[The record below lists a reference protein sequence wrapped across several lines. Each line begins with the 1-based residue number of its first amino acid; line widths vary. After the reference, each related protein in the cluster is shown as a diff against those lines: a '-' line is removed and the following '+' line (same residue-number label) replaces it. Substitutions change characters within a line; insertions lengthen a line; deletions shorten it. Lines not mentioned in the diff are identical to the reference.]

1 MLKNFLMRQM
11 LKRQMKD
18 VPQADQEKVLSI
30 IEKDPDFFASLA
42 EEVQKKTKEG
52 KDQMTAMRE
61 VIETH
66 QQKLK
71 GLL

>member
-1 MLKNFLMRQM
+1 M